1 MDASTFQ
8 GLQQRIIELQ
18 QQLDQCTEVAQE
30 MDQNYSRQGLTGT
43 IKPTL
48 FHGYENENQ
57 EPWMDLVFI

>member
-1 MDASTFQ
+1 MDARTFQ

-18 QQLDQCTEVAQE
+18 QQLGQCTEVAQE

-48 FHGYENENQ
+48 FHGCENENL